1 MSDQKALSYLQ
12 DERFDLFNT
21 YVQNQGGAVDLT
33 GAHLRAYDLRK
44 CYLKQAN
51 LEGAYLRSSDIR
63 GVDLSEAKLDGASM
77 KDAKVSG
84 VMFPRD
90 LPPEEIMMTLA
101 HGTRIRHH
109 KN

>member
-1 MSDQKALSYLQ
+1 MSDQKALTYLQ

-44 CYLKQAN
+44 CNLKQAN
-51 LEGAYLRSSDIR
+51 LE
-63 GVDLSEAKLDGASM
+63 GASM

-109 KN
+109 KV